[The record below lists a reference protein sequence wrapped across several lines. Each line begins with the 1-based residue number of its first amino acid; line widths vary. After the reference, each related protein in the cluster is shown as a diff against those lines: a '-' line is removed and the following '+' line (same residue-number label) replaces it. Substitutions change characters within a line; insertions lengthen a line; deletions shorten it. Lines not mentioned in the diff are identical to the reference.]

1 MKQNERLLVVVDMQ
15 NDFVTGSLGTEEAKQ
30 IIDGAVA
37 KINAEKG
44 SVAYTLDTHF
54 DDYLSTSEGR
64 SLPVEH
70 CIKGSEG
77 HKLIP
82 ELRSPLKDAKSFEK
96 HTFGS
101 VELAEYIR
109 DNPQIRE
116 VELFGLCTDICV
128 VSNAL
133 MIKAMRPELV
143 VKVDGRI
150 SAGTT
155 VEKHNAALDTMES
168 CQIVVTR

>member
-1 MKQNERLLVVVDMQ
+1 M
-15 NDFVTGSLGTEEAKQ
+15 
-30 IIDGAVA
+30 
-37 KINAEKG
+37 
-44 SVAYTLDTHF
+44 
-54 DDYLSTSEGR
+54 
-64 SLPVEH
+64 
-70 CIKGSEG
+70 
-77 HKLIP
+77 
-82 ELRSPLKDAKSFEK
+82 SFEK
-96 HTFGS
+96 PTFGS
-101 VELAEYIR
+101 VDLARYIR
-109 DNPQIRE
+109 DNPHIKE

-168 CQIVVTR
+168 CQIVVAR